1 MDSATKP
8 RAVVVTGCSS
18 GIGRAVALRL
28 LRAGYA
34 VHATARRVGDMEDLA
49 RAGAKVA
56 RVDVTDATS
65 VNDCVREVEAVH
77 GPVWG
82 LVNNA
87 GYALAGPV
95 EDIGVEQVRHQF
107 EVNVFGALRM
117 AHAVLPG
124 MRSAGEGRIVNIS
137 SVAGRFSLPGGG
149 CYHASKHALTCLSDT
164 LRLETRPF
172 GVRVSTVE
180 PAAVNTAFIDTALR
194 VLASSGRGLPAY
206 RTFRADLDRYYRQVQ
221 SRPRRHGLGT
231 PQTVAAAVER
241 ALSARTPR
249 PRYVVGAAA
258 HLCLGLHDVLPRA
271 WFETV
276 VRLAFPLPGPG
287 G

>member
-1 MDSATKP
+1 M
-8 RAVVVTGCSS
+8 
-18 GIGRAVALRL
+18 
-28 LRAGYA
+28 
-34 VHATARRVGDMEDLA
+34 
-49 RAGAKVA
+49 
-56 RVDVTDATS
+56 
-65 VNDCVREVEAVH
+65 
-77 GPVWG
+77 
-82 LVNNA
+82 
-87 GYALAGPV
+87 
-95 EDIGVEQVRHQF
+95 
-107 EVNVFGALRM
+107 
-117 AHAVLPG
+117 
-124 MRSAGEGRIVNIS
+124 
-137 SVAGRFSLPGGG
+137 
-149 CYHASKHALTCLSDT
+149 
-164 LRLETRPF
+164 
-172 GVRVSTVE
+172 STVE

-287 G
+287 DDRCAKTVCSPPCARPSCCSGLIRPFSTPRCRTCSASCG